1 MVADALIYH
10 PAVSHYN
17 RFVATTAGRDKTL
30 RTVQYFSRFL
40 AWYTYRT
47 NSSAATVA
55 FFQALMKNF
64 GSVRKALRLGKFV
77 EHFKA
82 AAVAADSKP
91 GSIDPVVKYLA
102 VGRQLGYAF
111 YIALDNLAYFDQ
123 TGVRKFDGAVRV
135 QKEAYRAWL
144 AGLACNIVAGTYQL
158 YNLRVAARKQR
169 DGQDAEKAVEAKK
182 LERDQRATQ
191 IQLISDLCDS
201 IAPCAALGF
210 GNFDDGIVGLAGTTS
225 SLIGLF
231 ATWAK
236 TAAWASNPAIHD
248 SDLQRKCRHA
258 EKEGVKIHDIPLGTP
273 VPMDIRAKIDQRVQD
288 WLHGRKGKQVHLT
301 DVHPWQDMPHRQYHY
316 STTRENQIAG
326 LVILAQLSPDHGWQ
340 VKFSLDFPGAP
351 SGAIELLVLHALK
364 ACAVAGAPSV
374 TFGGGATSAF
384 KVGHNMRGARVKVLS
399 KAYHAV
405 ANELHLTNKSEF
417 REKLGAVEDP
427 IYICYPP
434 HGLGP
439 SGARAI
445 LSFFED
451 DDDATGKV

>member
-182 LERDQRATQ
+182 LERYTNSPRMLGAT
-191 IQLISDLCDS
+191 
-201 IAPCAALGF
+201 LGF

-236 TAAWASNPAIHD
+236 TA
-248 SDLQRKCRHA
+248 
-258 EKEGVKIHDIPLGTP
+258 
-273 VPMDIRAKIDQRVQD
+273 
-288 WLHGRKGKQVHLT
+288 
-301 DVHPWQDMPHRQYHY
+301 
-316 STTRENQIAG
+316 
-326 LVILAQLSPDHGWQ
+326 
-340 VKFSLDFPGAP
+340 
-351 SGAIELLVLHALK
+351 
-364 ACAVAGAPSV
+364 
-374 TFGGGATSAF
+374 
-384 KVGHNMRGARVKVLS
+384 
-399 KAYHAV
+399 
-405 ANELHLTNKSEF
+405 
-417 REKLGAVEDP
+417 
-427 IYICYPP
+427 
-434 HGLGP
+434 
-439 SGARAI
+439 
-445 LSFFED
+445 
-451 DDDATGKV
+451 